1 MRNLLA
7 PLVAIVTGAVLFV
20 GGNQLLFPHGGGY
33 LVRAEFADASGL
45 SKDSAVKIGG
55 VTGGI
60 VDSIALT
67 PRDTAIVTMTLNHGA
82 APIGAG
88 ATAAIRPV
96 NLLGENYVD
105 LAPGNMRAAV
115 PSGTTISLAR
125 TSHGVAL
132 DDVLAT
138 LDPDTRLRLRI
149 LINEAGVA
157 LDGHGADF
165 NALLAQLPP
174 TLSQAQTLLSGLGED
189 NHVLQ
194 ELISRSD
201 RVVTAMN
208 GKAPDL
214 QQLVDHAAST
224 LQAVANRRAQLGA
237 TVHDAPAALAQAR
250 ATFSQLGAAATQL
263 QPLGTAVQAAAP
275 PLDATLTALPSFT
288 RDAKPAL
295 ASLAQNAPQL
305 QRLSAGALAPVRA
318 LAPVA
323 SRLDSVAR
331 QAGPVST
338 ALDSGN
344 VFRDLLRLMYGWA
357 RTIQQRDGLGHIFG
371 LRLTLNTRDLQSALE
386 RLLRLH
392 PSTQAAK
399 HARPRAATAPAAAG
413 ASTPA
418 ATAPAQRKP
427 ADVVSALQQLVG
439 STTSAVNK
447 TVAGLAPP
455 VQSTV
460 QQLQGLLRYLTGR

>member
-7 PLVAIVTGAVLFV
+7 PLVALVTGAVLLV
-20 GGNQLLFPHGGGY
+20 GGNQLLFPNGGGY

-55 VTGGI
+55 VGGGI

-67 PRDTAIVTMTLNHGA
+67 RRDTALVTMTLDHGA

-105 LAPGNMRAAV
+105 LAPGNLKRPEA
-115 PSGTTISLAR
+115 SGTRIPLAR
-125 TSHGVAL
+125 TSHGIAL

-138 LDPDTRLRLRI
+138 LDPDTRLRLRV

-174 TLSQAQTLLSGLGED
+174 SLSQAEALLAGLGAN

-214 QQLVDHAAST
+214 QQLVDHAATT
-224 LQAVANRRAQLGA
+224 LQAVADRRAQLGA
-237 TVHDAPAALAQAR
+237 TVQAAPAALVQAHT
-250 ATFSQLGAAATQL
+250 TFTQLGAAATQL
-263 QPLGTAVQAAAP
+263 QPLGTAIQAAAP
-275 PLDATLTALPSFT
+275 ALAATLIALPSFT
-288 RDAKPAL
+288 GDAKPAL
-295 ASLAQNAPQL
+295 ASIAQNAPQL

-323 SRLDSVAR
+323 GRLDSVAR
-331 QAGPVST
+331 QSGAVST

-344 VFRDLLRLMYGWA
+344 VFRDVLRLVYGWA

-371 LRLTLNTRDLQSALE
+371 LRLTLNVRDLQSALE
-386 RLLRLH
+386 RLLKLH
-392 PSTQAAK
+392 PSERPAQR
-399 HARPRAATAPAAAG
+399 ARP
-413 ASTPA
+413 PA
-418 ATAPAQRKP
+418 ATGPAPVSAGVPAPSPPAQPKP
-427 ADVVSALQQLVG
+427 TNAGSTLQQLLG
-439 STTSAVNK
+439 SASSAVNR
-447 TVAGLAPP
+447 TLSALAPP

-460 QQLQGLLRYLTGR
+460 QQLQGLLHYLTGR